1 MVCSPSA
8 KIRSEAA
15 SCGTTWVGDHLTHH
29 PCLGAI
35 AGIFVPLVVELHEI
49 RGLYFL
55 AISISHAGTALRF
68 LLVGFVLVW
77 EKQQQQLLE
86 QTGSYAFVS
95 FSPTGLISFLAPDYL
110 LLQGVFLKFSF
121 SWL

>member
-1 MVCSPSA
+1 M
-8 KIRSEAA
+8 
-15 SCGTTWVGDHLTHH
+15 
-29 PCLGAI
+29 
-35 AGIFVPLVVELHEI
+35 PLVVELHEV

-55 AISISHAGTALRF
+55 AISISHAGTALGF

-77 EKQQQQLLE
+77 EKQQQQLLLK

-110 LLQGVFLKFSF
+110 LLQGVCV
-121 SWL
+121 